1 MGEKMELKIFVAE
14 TLKQLI
20 EGVKAAQEYAKTEGA
35 VVNPNDRLRYGDS
48 KEYATSGTT
57 GLRAQV
63 VDFDIAISA
72 QESDQ
77 YKGGVGIFVGPVGIG
92 TQGHAEFTDSSVN
105 RIKFSLPIFL
115 PFQDK

>member
-1 MGEKMELKIFVAE
+1 MELKTFVAE

-20 EGVKAAQEYAKTEGA
+20 DGIKTAQEYAKKEGA
-35 VVNPNDRLRYGDS
+35 IVNPNERFMYSDN
-48 KEYATSGTT
+48 KEYAISTTT

-63 VDFDIAISA
+63 IDFDIAISA

-105 RIKFSLPIFL
+105 RIKFSLPVYL